1 MSIGYPARHYLPRR
15 RTAAGR
21 AAGRL
26 LGVVGKLDWLLM
38 FAALALSVVGAILV
52 WSATRNRVRL
62 THGDPEYFLKRHLL
76 NLLVGLLL
84 GALVLIVDY
93 KILRSYVLFVYG
105 VVLLGLV
112 AVMTP
117 LGSTINGAHS
127 WIVIGGG
134 FSLQPSEF
142 AKLAVI
148 LVTAMVL
155 CERRDAEDVPGD
167 RDVVSAL
174 VLAAV
179 PMMIIVSLPDLGTTM
194 VVVAILIGTLVI
206 SGVPSKWL
214 IGLAAVGVIGV
225 IAVAELHLL
234 SQYQVNRFAAF
245 ADPKLDPAGV
255 GYNTQQARIAIG
267 SGGLLGKGLFHGSQT
282 EGSFVPEQQ
291 TDFVFSVAGEEL
303 GFVGCVSVI
312 ALFGL
317 LLWRCARI
325 AMKAEDRYGM
335 LVAAGVTCWFAFQ
348 AFENIGMNVGI
359 MPVAGI
365 PLPFVSYGGS
375 SMFANFMAVGLLQNI
390 HARRALLAP
399 T

>member
-1 MSIGYPARHYLPRR
+1 VSIGYSPRTYLPRR
-15 RTAAGR
+15 RSAWAR
-21 AAGRL
+21 FAGRL
-26 LGVVGKLDWLLM
+26 FGLLGRLDWLLM
-38 FAALALSVVGAILV
+38 FSALALSILGAVLV
-52 WSATRNRVRL
+52 WSATRNRSHL

-76 NLLVGLLL
+76 NLVVGLAL

-93 KILRSYVLFVYG
+93 KILRSYVFFVYAI
-105 VVLLGLV
+105 VLLGLI

-148 LVTAMVL
+148 MVTAMVL
-155 CERRDAEDVPGD
+155 SERRDVEDMPAD
-167 RDVVSAL
+167 RDVFSAL
-174 VLAAV
+174 ALAAV

-194 VVVAILIGTLVI
+194 VVVAILVGILVM
-206 SGVPSKWL
+206 SGVPNKWL
-214 IGLAAVGVIGV
+214 IGIVVVGALGV
-225 IAVAELHLL
+225 LAVAEFHLL

-255 GYNTQQARIAIG
+255 GYNTTQARIAIG

-303 GFVGCVSVI
+303 GFVGCTLVI
-312 ALFGL
+312 VLFGL

-325 AMKAEDRYGM
+325 ATKAEDRFGM

-375 SMFANFMAVGLLQNI
+375 SMFANFMAVGLLQNV
-390 HARRALLAP
+390 HVRRAMLGP
-399 T
+399 G